1 MGVTSYIRNGDTG
14 LLSGTSSSG
23 NVFFNNV
30 WFNPSSGIV
39 VWQSAGRVCTITD
52 FSGTLNTQVIGAE
65 VFVQNTYTNS
75 AGSGTNKLN
84 IQISIDGG
92 TNFSD
97 AIATPALNETTTT
110 DYTLGDSKN
119 TWGLTWPSTL
129 DYSNIRIK
137 GTSVG
142 GAVFSTSAQIKFY
155 FTNPPPTNKQS
166 QVSRKHEFRISGVM
180 LEALQNEKNFVFQKG
195 TAQGT
200 QELFDKLLDMED
212 SGSYDGSFTD
222 DGWSGH
228 FSGSLSGSVSASLR
242 KQILASGN
250 NNDIGM
256 FKGYD
261 ERGVTSNHGIL
272 TGSMIGFDYSGS
284 FTGQYPSPSYTYDFL
299 GSKVTITNGRPQS
312 FFGGTDSSFSGSFSM
327 NLKGSIDTLGTL
339 FTGSFATF
347 NKTTATFSGSGDI
360 KSKSNGLKIVRP
372 LQYWKEARKP
382 NARKVT
388 NLREENLG
396 VSIIKDRPEISQGVK
411 TDRMSKFEE
420 RRTKSVASSGGGPQA
435 INIKGG
441 N

>member
-23 NVFFNNV
+23 NTFFNTV
-30 WFNPSSGIV
+30 WWNASTGIV
-39 VWQSAGRVCTITD
+39 VWQSAGRQTTITGL
-52 FSGTLNTQVIGAE
+52 SGTLSQQVVGVEI
-65 VFVQNTYTNS
+65 FLQNTYDPSNT
-75 AGSGTNKLN
+75 GSTSFNV
-84 IQISIDGG
+84 QISLDGG
-92 TNFSD
+92 DNYSD
-97 AIATPALNETTTT
+97 AINTGTLNNTSTQ
-110 DYTLGDSKN
+110 DYTLGSSTN

-129 DYSNIRIK
+129 DYSNLRIK

-142 GAVFSTSAQIKFY
+142 GAVYSTSAQIKFY
-155 FTNPPPTNKQS
+155 FKNPVPTHKQS
-166 QVSRKHEFRISGVM
+166 QLSRKHEFKISRAM
-180 LEALQNEKNFVFQKG
+180 LEALQNEKNFVFQEG

-228 FSGSLSGSVSASLR
+228 FSGSLSGSVSASLA

-256 FKGYD
+256 FKGYN

-372 LQYWKEARKP
+372 VQYWKEARKP

-388 NLREENLG
+388 NQREEDLG
-396 VSIIKDRPEISQGVK
+396 VPIIKDRPEISQGVK
-411 TDRMSKFEE
+411 TNRMSKFEE